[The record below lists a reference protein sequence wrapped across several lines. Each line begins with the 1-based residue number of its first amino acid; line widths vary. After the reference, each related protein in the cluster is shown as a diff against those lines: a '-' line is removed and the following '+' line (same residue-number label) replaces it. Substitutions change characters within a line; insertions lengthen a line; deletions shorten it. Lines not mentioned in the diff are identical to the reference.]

1 MAAERM
7 AQAEVVDEQ
16 LPSTLERAHD
26 VRPSASSPRAPP
38 SALSVEELRL
48 RGIIPQ
54 VPSTRGGENRDT
66 VDSPPPE
73 PAVPFAKTFL
83 GEVLFMIT
91 YLFELLLVAFLL
103 VALYWRS
110 RHHRNESMQSLLFGL
125 STTLGL
131 SLLPVASA
139 SSSSYQSL
147 FILFETSELSDS
159 SSFSAGPKFR
169 IVALSTILAVEVFG
183 DLSTATHWHTGVLI
197 LISTAALALALALL
211 NWLFADTDGAP
222 AEEDDS
228 VTLAPVPA
236 AVPPFLND
244 ALLSPCRSQLTD
256 TSLAFPGSACSKQGT
271 RQTRSDDPT
280 QVILSL

>member
-139 SSSSYQSL
+139 SR
-147 FILFETSELSDS
+147 
-159 SSFSAGPKFR
+159 PKFR